1 MTFSGFSV
9 FLRIMSKG
17 RDKELIRLRD
27 EALCRRYYYW
37 TEVQRLRFDDALR
50 VLSER
55 EFFISEERIM
65 AIIRRMSREGTDKDI
80 KPLPKVKVPRLKA
93 SQLELFPVL

>member
-1 MTFSGFSV
+1 MG
-9 FLRIMSKG
+9 KG

-50 VLSER
+50 ILSER
-55 EFFISEERIM
+55 EFFISEER
-65 AIIRRMSREGTDKDI
+65 RKSREGTDKDF
-80 KPLPKVKVPRLKA
+80 KPLPKVKVPRLTA
-93 SQLELFPVL
+93 SQLELFKI

>member
-1 MTFSGFSV
+1 MG
-9 FLRIMSKG
+9 KG

-50 VLSER
+50 ILSER
-55 EFFISEERIM
+55 EFFISEERACAVM
-65 AIIRRMSREGTDKDI
+65 A
-80 KPLPKVKVPRLKA
+80 LA
-93 SQLELFPVL
+93 SPMNMT

>member
-1 MTFSGFSV
+1 MG
-9 FLRIMSKG
+9 KG

-50 VLSER
+50 ILSER

-65 AIIRRMSREGTDKDI
+65 TIIRKKSREGIDKSI
-80 KPLPKVKVPRLKA
+80 KPLPKIKVPKLTA
-93 SQLELFPVL
+93 AQLELFKVL

>member
-1 MTFSGFSV
+1 MA
-9 FLRIMSKG
+9 KG

-37 TEVQRLRFDDALR
+37 TERQRLRFDDALR
-50 VLSER
+50 ILSER

-65 AIIRRMSREGTDKDI
+65 AIIRRMIRNGMADKI
-80 KPLPKVKVPRLKA
+80 PSLPKVKKPRLTND
-93 SQLELFPVL
+93 QLSLFPEL

>member
-1 MTFSGFSV
+1 MG
-9 FLRIMSKG
+9 KG

-27 EALCRRYYYW
+27 EALCCRYYYW

-50 VLSER
+50 ILSER

-65 AIIRRMSREGTDKDI
+65 AIIRRKSRDSTDREVR
-80 KPLPKVKVPRLKA
+80 PLPKVKVPRLTA
-93 SQLELFPVL
+93 AQLELFPAL